1 LRRLAT
7 CVSILL
13 VVFSAR
19 SAFGQQHLVTFA
31 GGFASTSEPDLTFR
45 GAVAAIDYHVLRRLS
60 VVGTVYR
67 TTANSEGFFST
78 WSWSDTFVGGG
89 VRFSGRP
96 WPRVEPFAQGL
107 LGALRTAGEE
117 RPDPNPPRGFRF
129 VDGSYT
135 ETVAAGL
142 TGGGVTFYATP
153 RVGARF
159 GVDLQFLFEDTV
171 PQGRFTAELVVGIGS
186 R

>member
-1 LRRLAT
+1 LRRAF
-7 CVSILL
+7 SILF

-19 SAFGQQHLVTFA
+19 SAFGQQHVATFA
-31 GGFASTSEPDLTFR
+31 GGFASTSDGDLTLR
-45 GAVAAIDYHVLRRLS
+45 GGVAAIDYHVSRRLS

-67 TTANSEGFFST
+67 TTGNSEGLFST

-107 LGALRTAGEE
+107 VGALRTAGEE

-153 RVGARF
+153 RVGVRF
-159 GVDLQFLFEDTV
+159 GLDLQFLFADTL
-171 PQGRFTAELVVGIGS
+171 PQGRFTGELIVGIGS